1 MTISAKTKRN
11 RPDAA
16 KEIGLV
22 PLPEEMLLNIRV
34 DGRHLSR
41 LSCSPFGQREL
52 VLGWLF
58 GQNVIKTAADVS
70 AMEINGDQAFVSLY
84 AEAGLG
90 LKQYNPVQV
99 TACSGGE
106 VRPGLFENL
115 PSVSRSYSF
124 TLAQAISLM
133 EQLPPRAEMF
143 KKHGGIHCS
152 MLADMKEQCL
162 LASREDIG
170 RSNSVDKVIGWAL
183 LNGTDF
189 GQAALLTT
197 GRISAEMAL
206 KVLHAGIP
214 TLISQTTLTSKALEI
229 VRRTGLTLIGHVLK
243 PRPILLNFYHLQT
256 NGQIR

>member
-1 MTISAKTKRN
+1 MTITAKINRN
-11 RPDAA
+11 HPEHAREA
-16 KEIGLV
+16 GLV
-22 PLPEEMLLNIRV
+22 SLPEEVLLTVTV

-41 LSCSPFGQREL
+41 LSCSPFGQQEL

-58 GQNVIKTAADVS
+58 GQNVIEKQADIS
-70 AMEINGDQAFVSLY
+70 IIEIKDDRAVVSLNQ
-84 AEAGLG
+84 EAHSRLE
-90 LKQYNPVQV
+90 QYNPVQV

-115 PSVSRSYSF
+115 PNVARSYDF
-124 TLAQAISLM
+124 TLAQAVSLM
-133 EQLPPRAEMF
+133 QQLPQRADMF
-143 KKHGGIHCS
+143 KAHGGIHCS
-152 MLADMKEQCL
+152 MLADMKGQTI

-183 LNGTDF
+183 LNGIDF
-189 GQAALLTT
+189 GQTALLTT

-214 TLISQTTLTSKALEI
+214 ALISQTTLTTKALEI

-243 PRPILLNFYHLQT
+243 PRPILLNF
-256 NGQIR
+256 